1 MPLKQVLAPG
11 RMSTSCECQIGS
23 PGCHLTVTLRKAQGR
38 QIAPCRTV
46 RATGRS
52 CRHAESCRAANRSKA
67 LQELNEKRVTLMEGS
82 ALSERDLNRAKA
94 ESSSAAF
101 VLANRFSSN
110 YKQEDLNVQFQVRA
124 SQQLVVCSPKVLNVC

>member
-1 MPLKQVLAPG
+1 MQLP
-11 RMSTSCECQIGS
+11 
-23 PGCHLTVTLRKAQGR
+23 
-38 QIAPCRTV
+38 PCRTAI
-46 RATGRS
+46 ATLQDCNCHRQDAADVKNGAEQLTKCTS
-52 CRHAESCRAANRSKA
+52 CA

-110 YKQEDLNVQFQVRA
+110 YKQEDLNVQFQVRTTER
-124 SQQLVVCSPKVLNVC
+124 LVVLRPEAAV

>member
-1 MPLKQVLAPG
+1 MQNGA
-11 RMSTSCECQIGS
+11 EQ
-23 PGCHLTVTLRKAQGR
+23 LTEPTF
-38 QIAPCRTV
+38 C
-46 RATGRS
+46 
-52 CRHAESCRAANRSKA
+52 A

-110 YKQEDLNVQFQVRA
+110 YKQEDLNVQFQVGA
-124 SQQLVVCSPKVLNVC
+124 GEQLVVCTLKVKCERR

>member
-1 MPLKQVLAPG
+1 MQDGA
-11 RMSTSCECQIGS
+11 EQ
-23 PGCHLTVTLRKAQGR
+23 LTEPKL
-38 QIAPCRTV
+38 
-46 RATGRS
+46 
-52 CRHAESCRAANRSKA
+52 

-124 SQQLVVCSPKVLNVC
+124 SQQLVVCSPKVQCETCARW

>member
-1 MPLKQVLAPG
+1 
-11 RMSTSCECQIGS
+11 
-23 PGCHLTVTLRKAQGR
+23 
-38 QIAPCRTV
+38 
-46 RATGRS
+46 
-52 CRHAESCRAANRSKA
+52 
-67 LQELNEKRVTLMEGS
+67 MEGS

-124 SQQLVVCSPKVLNVC
+124 SEQLVVCNLKVQCETRWAMSVGTNRPHQSPVRGLAKAQVAMSPVVTH